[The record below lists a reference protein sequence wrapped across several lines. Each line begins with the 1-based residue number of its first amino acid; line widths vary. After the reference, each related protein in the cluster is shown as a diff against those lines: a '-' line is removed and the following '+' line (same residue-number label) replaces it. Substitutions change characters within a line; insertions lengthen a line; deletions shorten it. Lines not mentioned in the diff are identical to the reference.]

1 MSPCRPSPSLFR
13 IGRAA
18 RASVQ
23 RWRSSTAQ
31 WARRTLSGRAT
42 VLLVTDG
49 LDHEHIDVLDTEMAR
64 LARFAHRI
72 VWLNPLLRFAG
83 FEPRARG
90 VRAILP
96 HVDVMVPAH
105 HFDSLA
111 ALEHELAHA
120 RRTRPPR
127 PAHPCPTD
135 RPMELTQTPSPARTP
150 CRPPGMR

>member
-1 MSPCRPSPSLFR
+1 MQAIAQLVPDWSGGTR
-13 IGRAA
+13 IG
-18 RASVQ
+18 
-23 RWRSSTAQ
+23 TALAEFNRR

-49 LDHEHIDVLDTEMAR
+49 LDHEHIDLLDTEMAR

-96 HVDVMVPAH
+96 HVDAMVPAH

-111 ALEHELAHA
+111 ALEQELAHA
-120 RRTRPPR
+120 RRAPFPRPHHSRPTPT
-127 PAHPCPTD
+127 PAHPTAPWN
-135 RPMELTQTPSPARTP
+135 
-150 CRPPGMR
+150 